1 MRSVMHEQLNLK
13 GLLYHLGKCDHSKPV
28 YYDFGRLFPTDFDS
42 YRGYYEQLALGVS
55 NGAHQHTAGTLFK
68 AAKQCMGKIF
78 TGYKGGDFL
87 MTATT
92 PIWVDNVG
100 DCTGTFL
107 YGVYESSGTVFLL
120 TAKDMD

>member
-1 MRSVMHEQLNLK
+1 MRSIIKDQLNLK
-13 GLLYHLGKCDHSKPV
+13 DLLYHLGKCDPSKPV

-78 TGYKGGDFL
+78 TGYKGGDYL

-100 DCTGTFL
+100 DCTGTYL